1 MEYLPDPCQDRNVDI
16 EPFFHKPIATDILF
30 PNGTSAPPDWE
41 KLRTFFKGE
50 GKVSKSDVLSIIGQA
65 TKMFAK
71 EPNLM
76 KVPEPLVIVGDIHGQ
91 YYDLCHLLDKTGSP
105 SNFNY
110 LFLGDYVDRG
120 IYGFE
125 VILLLFAIKLNFP
138 ENVFML
144 RGNHE
149 TKNMTQHF
157 TFREE
162 VCEKYDSE
170 VYDEILGAFNSLPVS
185 AVANN

>member
-1 MEYLPDPCQDRNVDI
+1 M
-16 EPFFHKPIATDILF
+16 
-30 PNGTSAPPDWE
+30 
-41 KLRTFFKGE
+41 
-50 GKVSKSDVLSIIGQA
+50 
-65 TKMFAK
+65 
-71 EPNLM
+71 
-76 KVPEPLVIVGDIHGQ
+76 
-91 YYDLCHLLDKTGSP
+91 
-105 SNFNY
+105 
-110 LFLGDYVDRG
+110 
-120 IYGFE
+120 
-125 VILLLFAIKLNFP
+125 LLFAIKLNFP

-162 VCEKYDSE
+162 VIEKYDSE